1 MSLTGRPSSPP
12 LALTSSSQIF
22 IATSDILPLAA
33 SGPVSAMPKPMV
45 MGSAAF
51 AGAPASEAA
60 AIAAMTTARATL
72 RRFILSAMV
81 SSLGTRAR
89 PEQQI
94 FANHTTSQET
104 RAGLPVARM
113 SEATCGDPDFAGAH
127 PGYELCALQRHGR
140 AHEVALAELEPAMAQ
155 DVVGGGAVE
164 KEIRQRVREQQRLPS
179 ELARRPARKRD
190 LDLLVLA
197 AVDLR
202 RLEALEEVD
211 GLGDAILELGN
222 ARFRV
227 GEARH
232 LGAGKP
238 PAGVDR
244 MIGRRAHLAHQRK
257 HVGRKA
263 RVEKHRRVD
272 LLRLGVGRRFVE
284 HRGQAGQELDEDR
297 NRSFVH
303 GDGHGASDDAWDAVR
318 LAAFADG
325 SKYFIATTTHQLIC
339 CRPREGRPA
348 TLASRGPRC
357 GDP

>member
-113 SEATCGDPDFAGAH
+113 SEATWGDPDFAGAH

-164 KEIRQRVREQQRLPS
+164 KEIRQRVRE
-179 ELARRPARKRD
+179 
-190 LDLLVLA
+190 
-197 AVDLR
+197 
-202 RLEALEEVD
+202 
-211 GLGDAILELGN
+211 
-222 ARFRV
+222 
-227 GEARH
+227 
-232 LGAGKP
+232 
-238 PAGVDR
+238 
-244 MIGRRAHLAHQRK
+244 IGRATCRE
-257 HVGRKA
+257 
-263 RVEKHRRVD
+263 RVEISV
-272 LLRLGVGRRFVE
+272 V
-284 HRGQAGQELDEDR
+284 
-297 NRSFVH
+297 
-303 GDGHGASDDAWDAVR
+303 AV
-318 LAAFADG
+318 
-325 SKYFIATTTHQLIC
+325 S
-339 CRPREGRPA
+339 
-348 TLASRGPRC
+348 
-357 GDP
+357 